1 MQEQLAISGIA
12 NFCGAACAS
21 TWELFAQVT
30 ALFHP
35 GLQDGWVTR
44 SRTPA
49 LLWEDFHE
57 TTGQTKM
64 ASLIQHAWG
73 RWLQQRWLES
83 LLKKLEK
90 MMRPNCRNE
99 ESLLAQF
106 GCQKKNFKIKKKTR
120 CTTAFMVQV
129 LASSASPYPNTDIR
143 CQSKKACHKI
153 KSLCWIICPN
163 SLKNESSV
171 SNKVGKYSPE
181 KT

>member
-1 MQEQLAISGIA
+1 MIVQKELAICGA
-12 NFCGAACAS
+12 TNVCGAACLSA
-21 TWELFAQVT
+21 WKLFAQVT

-83 LLKKLEK
+83 ETRRLEK
-90 MMRPNCRNE
+90 MMRLDCGNK
-99 ESLLAQF
+99 ESLLAQLSCHF
-106 GCQKKNFKIKKKTR
+106 QIWKKHVAQLHSWYRSCQLLPLYTQPQTSESTK
-120 CTTAFMVQV
+120 
-129 LASSASPYPNTDIR
+129 D
-143 CQSKKACHKI
+143 CQI
-153 KSLCWIICPN
+153 TVRVCWIICSN
-163 SLKNESSV
+163 RLKNMS
-171 SNKVGKYSPE
+171 
-181 KT
+181 